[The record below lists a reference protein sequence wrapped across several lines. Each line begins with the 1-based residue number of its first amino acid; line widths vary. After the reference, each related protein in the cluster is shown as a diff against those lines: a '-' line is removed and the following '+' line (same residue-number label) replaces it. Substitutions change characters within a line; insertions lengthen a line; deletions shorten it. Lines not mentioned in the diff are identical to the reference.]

1 MSYIAH
7 IRQKDREIQTVQDHL
22 TEVQQGAERAGEKI
36 GIKNLAGIAG
46 LLHDMGKNTDEFL
59 HYIREAVSN
68 LDKPPRRGSVDHSTA
83 GGRLIHERYH
93 TSDTTPQ
100 SKVTAEW
107 IANCI
112 ISHHQGLRDYI
123 SPDQTSPYIERVVT
137 KELKQYEQA
146 KEEFYKHTSPE
157 HLDTLFELATSEL
170 QHYIKII
177 KDHKLPPITGSLL
190 MKYMFSCL
198 IDADRSNTRRFEENE
213 TSSEPVD
220 YRSFFQKSYTL
231 LSQHLAGLEQ
241 GESANTPINQLRR
254 EMSQQCEEFALRPSG
269 VYTLSIPTG
278 GGKTLASMRYALK
291 HAIKHKKERIIYI
304 VPYTTIIEQ
313 NAAEIRSVLQDDD
326 MILEHHSNVIDD
338 KFEDCREADD
348 GETYEVR
355 TKNLKLARD
364 HWDRPIIFTTMVQF
378 LNTFYAKGTR
388 NVRRLHQLSNAV
400 VVFDEVQSVPVHCI
414 SLFNAALNFLHVI
427 GRSSLLLCTATQ
439 PGLDFVK
446 HKLHFS
452 NEPEIIQDLDHVERS
467 FKRVEI
473 HDLTQQ
479 SSTGWGAE
487 ELSSFV
493 QDQMREVN
501 SVLVILNTKMAV
513 RKLFETLNE
522 VEWLQDEGIQIV
534 HLSTNMCPAH
544 RKAVF
549 SGNEEQEGLIQR
561 LAKGE
566 RIICVS
572 TQLIEAGVN
581 ISFEC
586 VVRSL
591 AGLDSIAQ
599 AAGRC
604 NRHGKDAI
612 RNVYIIRAADEVLTH
627 LPEIK
632 IGADKTER
640 VLQEFRDN
648 PASLG
653 NDLLSSAAI
662 TRYFEY
668 YFYEIEDK
676 MHYPI
681 KKLEQ
686 KNLFDLMDRN
696 RYYVDAYK
704 NRHAK
709 LPEVLN
715 HYAIATAEKYFE
727 AISNN
732 ATAVIVPYGE
742 KGKRLILDFN
752 GDVEPNELG
761 DLLREAQQYTVNIY
775 DQELRQL
782 EKNGDVIHL
791 LHGHVLALREPAYSE
806 HFGVEPKGEGTWDM
820 AIL

>member
-1 MSYIAH
+1 MTYIAH
-7 IRQKDREIQTVQDHL
+7 IRQKDNEIQTVQAHL
-22 TEVQQGAERAGEKI
+22 IEVQQEAEQAGEKI
-36 GIKNLAGIAG
+36 GIKNLAGITG
-46 LLHDMGKNTDEFL
+46 LLHDMGKYTEQFRD
-59 HYIREAVSN
+59 YIQEAVAN
-68 LDKPPRRGSVDHSTA
+68 PDKPPRRGSVDHSTA
-83 GGRLIHERYH
+83 GGKLIHERYH
-93 TSDTTPQ
+93 TIHATPQ
-100 SKVTAEW
+100 AKVTAEW

-123 SPDQTSPYIERVVT
+123 SPDQTSPYLDRVVT
-137 KELKQYEQA
+137 RELKQYEQA
-146 KEEFYKHTSPE
+146 KEEFYKHTPPE
-157 HLDTLFELATSEL
+157 KLDSLFELAIAEL

-198 IDADRSNTRRFEENE
+198 IDADRTNTRRFEENE
-213 TSSEPVD
+213 HSAESID
-220 YRSFFQKSYTL
+220 HRSFFQKSYTL

-241 GESANTPINQLRR
+241 GDSANSPINQLRR
-254 EMSQQCEEFALRPSG
+254 EMSRQCDEFALRSSG

-291 HAIKHKKERIIYI
+291 HAIEHNKERIIYI

-313 NAAEIRSVLQDDD
+313 NAAEIRNILQNDD
-326 MILEHHSNVIDD
+326 MILEHHSNVTDD
-338 KFEDCREADD
+338 KFDDRQEDDN

-378 LNTFYAKGTR
+378 LNTFYASGTR

-400 VVFDEVQSVPVHCI
+400 IVFDEVQSVPVNCI

-452 NEPEIIQDLDHVERS
+452 EEPEIIQDLDHVERS
-467 FKRVEI
+467 FKRVEL

-479 SSTGWGAE
+479 SPSGWGAE

-513 RKLFETLNE
+513 RKLFETLSE
-522 VEWLQDEGIQIV
+522 VEWLQDEGVQIV
-534 HLSTNMCPAH
+534 HLSTNMCPVH
-544 RKAVF
+544 RKDVF
-549 SGNEEQEGLIQR
+549 SGNDEQEGLIQR
-561 LAKGE
+561 LGKGE

-604 NRHGKDAI
+604 NRHGKDEL
-612 RNVYIIRAADEVLTH
+612 RNVYIVRASDEVLTH
-627 LPEIK
+627 LPDIK

-640 VLQEFRDN
+640 VLQEFRNN

-653 NDLLSSAAI
+653 NDLLSSAVIA
-662 TRYFEY
+662 RYFEY

-696 RYYVDAYK
+696 RYYVGAYK
-704 NRHAK
+704 NKHDK
-709 LPEVLN
+709 QPEVLN

-732 ATAVIVPYGE
+732 ATAVIVPYGD
-742 KGKRLILDFN
+742 KGKQLILDLN
-752 GDVEPNELG
+752 GELEPNELG

-806 HFGVEPKGEGTWDM
+806 HFGVEPKGEGAWDM
-820 AIL
+820 AMV

>member
-1 MSYIAH
+1 MDYIAH
-7 IRQKDREIQTVQDHL
+7 IRQNDNEIQTVQDHL
-22 TEVQQGAERAGEKI
+22 YEVQQGAERAGEKI
-36 GIKNLAGIAG
+36 GIKNLAGITG
-46 LLHDMGKNTDEFL
+46 LLHDMGKFTDEFL
-59 HYIREAVSN
+59 NYIQEAVAN
-68 LDKPPRRGSVDHSTA
+68 PDKPPRRGSVDHSTA
-83 GGRLIHERYH
+83 GGKLIHERYH
-93 TSDTTPQ
+93 TNATTPQ
-100 SKVTAEW
+100 SRVTAEW

-137 KELKQYEQA
+137 KELNQYEQS
-146 KEEFYKHTSPE
+146 KEEFYKHTPSE
-157 HLDTLFELATSEL
+157 HLDALFELATAEL
-170 QHYIKII
+170 QHYIQII

-190 MKYMFSCL
+190 IKYMFSCL
-198 IDADRSNTRRFEENE
+198 IDADRTNTRLFEENE
-213 TSSEPVD
+213 ISSKSID
-220 YRSFFQKSYTL
+220 HRSFFQKSYSL

-241 GESANTPINQLRR
+241 GDAANTPINQLRR
-254 EMSQQCEEFALRPSG
+254 EMSEQCEEFALRPSG

-278 GGKTLASMRYALK
+278 GGKTLASIRYALK
-291 HAIKHKKERIIYI
+291 HSIEHNKERIIYI

-313 NAAEIRSVLQDDD
+313 NAAEIRSILQNDD
-326 MILEHHSNVIDD
+326 MILEHHSNVVDD
-338 KFEDCREADD
+338 KFEDRHEDDD

-378 LNTFYAKGTR
+378 LNTFYASGTR

-400 VVFDEVQSVPVHCI
+400 IVFDEVQSVPVHCI
-414 SLFNAALNFLHVI
+414 SLFNAALNFLNVI

-452 NEPEIIQDLDHVERS
+452 NEPEIIQDLEHVGHS
-467 FKRVEI
+467 FKRVEL
-473 HDLTQQ
+473 HDLTQEAP
-479 SSTGWGAE
+479 SGWGAD
-487 ELSSFV
+487 ELSCFV
-493 QDQMREVN
+493 QEQMREVN
-501 SVLVILNTKMAV
+501 SVLVILNTKTAV

-522 VEWLQDEGIQIV
+522 VKWLQDEDVRIV
-534 HLSTNMCPAH
+534 HLSTNMCSAH
-544 RKAVF
+544 RKDVF
-549 SGNEEQEGLIQR
+549 AGNDEQDGLIQR

-586 VVRSL
+586 VIRSL

-604 NRHGKDAI
+604 NRHGKDEI
-612 RNVYIIRAADEVLTH
+612 RNVYIVRASDEVLTH

-640 VLQEFRDN
+640 VLQEFRDD

-653 NDLLSSAAI
+653 NDLLSTAAI
-662 TRYFEY
+662 ARYFKY
-668 YFYEIEDK
+668 YFHHIEDK

-681 KKLEQ
+681 KQLEQ
-686 KNLFDLMDRN
+686 KNLFDLIDRN

-704 NRHAK
+704 NRHDQQ
-709 LPEVLN
+709 PEVLN

-742 KGKRLILDFN
+742 IGKRLILDLN
-752 GDVEPNELG
+752 GKLEPNELG
-761 DLLREAQQYTVNIY
+761 ELLREAQQYTVNIY

-791 LHGHVLALREPAYSE
+791 LHGHALALREPAYSE

-820 AIL
+820 AMF

>member
-1 MSYIAH
+1 MTYIAH
-7 IRQKDREIQTVQDHL
+7 IRQKDNKIQTVPDHL
-22 TEVQQGAERAGEKI
+22 VEVQHGAEQAGEKI
-36 GIKNLAGIAG
+36 GIKNLAGISG
-46 LLHDMGKNTDEFL
+46 LLHDMGKYTELFCN
-59 HYIREAVSN
+59 YIQEAVAN
-68 LDKPPRRGSVDHSTA
+68 PDNPPRRGSVDHSTA
-83 GGRLIHERYH
+83 GGKLMHERYH
-93 TSDTTPQ
+93 TSEANPLA
-100 SKVTAEW
+100 KCTAEW

-137 KELKQYEQA
+137 RELKQYEQA
-146 KEEFYKHTSPE
+146 KEEFFKHTPPE
-157 HLDTLFELATSEL
+157 ELDALFELATSEL

-177 KDHKLPPITGSLL
+177 KQHKLPPITGSLL

-198 IDADRSNTRRFEENE
+198 IDADRTNTRRFEENE
-213 TSSEPVD
+213 TSAESTD
-220 YRSFFQKSYTL
+220 HRSFFQKSYTL

-241 GESANTPINQLRR
+241 KDSANTPINQLRR
-254 EMSQQCEEFALRPSG
+254 EMSRQCEEFAFLPSG

-291 HAIKHKKERIIYI
+291 HAIEHKKERIIYI
-304 VPYTTIIEQ
+304 VPFTTIIEQ
-313 NAAEIRSVLQDDD
+313 NAAEIRSILQNDD
-326 MILEHHSNVIDD
+326 MILEHHSNVVDD
-338 KFEDCREADD
+338 KFEDRHESDD
-348 GETYEVR
+348 GETYEIR

-400 VVFDEVQSVPVHCI
+400 IVFDEVQSVPVHCI

-452 NEPEIIQDLDHVERS
+452 NEPEIIQNLDHVGRS
-467 FKRVEI
+467 FKRVEL
-473 HDLTQQ
+473 HDLTPQAPA
-479 SSTGWGAE
+479 GWGAE
-487 ELSSFV
+487 ELSVFV
-493 QDQMREVN
+493 QEQMREVN
-501 SVLVILNTKMAV
+501 SLLVILNTKTAV

-522 VEWLQDEGIQIV
+522 AQWLQDESIRIV

-544 RKAVF
+544 RKDVF
-549 SGNEEQEGLIQR
+549 SGNEEQDGLIQR
-561 LAKGE
+561 LEKGE

-604 NRHGKDAI
+604 NRHGKDES
-612 RNVYIIRAADEVLTH
+612 RNVYIVRASDEVLTH

-632 IGADKTER
+632 IGAEKTER
-640 VLQEFRDN
+640 VLQDFRDD

-653 NDLLSSAAI
+653 DDLLSSKAI

-668 YFYEIEDK
+668 YFHHIEDK

-681 KKLEQ
+681 KQLEQ

-709 LPEVLN
+709 PPEVLN

-727 AISNN
+727 AISNH
-732 ATAVIVPYGE
+732 ATGVIVPYGE
-742 KGKRLILDFN
+742 QGKNLILDLN
-752 GDVEPNELG
+752 GELEPNELG
-761 DLLREAQQYTVNIY
+761 DLLRKAQQYTVNIY
-775 DQELRQL
+775 DQELRKL

-791 LHGHVLALREPAYSE
+791 MHGQVLALVEPAYSE
-806 HFGVEPKGEGTWDM
+806 LFGVEPKGEGTWDM
-820 AIL
+820 AML